1 MKITIYIDWA
11 NKDVYTEETKAEEI
25 KRRVEDRKT
34 DDYALEEFLD
44 DYCYRNLNRNE
55 KAELFNMSE
64 EKRAEVRAEFAKEC
78 EECIKE
84 DFADETEEFEFEV

>member
-1 MKITIYIDWA
+1 MKITIYIDWE
-11 NKDVYTEETKAEEI
+11 NREVYTEETKAEEI

-34 DDYALEEFLD
+34 DNYALDDFLC
-44 DYCYRNLNRNE
+44 DYCDRNQSRNE
-55 KAELFNMSE
+55 KAELFNMSD